1 VGNNKVYIFYFTS
14 KNSDLIHSTSIKK
27 TDEKSSSKSSHKT
40 ISQGST
46 YGKIYFL
53 SLIDNLRNENK
64 KREEELLNVI
74 KQIVSSNNDNENSH
88 LLEISDLEDSHK
100 IHVSNLQKT
109 IKDIQDCHVEE
120 ISNLQKTIYDLQKTM
135 YDLRTHHSIE
145 VSCLK
150 TTHGEEIS
158 HLKKTISKIKNEKI
172 KINSQ
177 LILMNLNK
185 GGEKFESAESSQGS
199 HNHSLNS
206 NTNKSGNKTKQ
217 IFPIIRK

>member
-88 LLEISDLEDSHK
+88 LLEISDLQDRHK
-100 IHVSNLQKT
+100 IEVSNL
-109 IKDIQDCHVEE
+109 
-120 ISNLQKTIYDLQKTM
+120 LKTIYNYSIEVSNLQKTM
-135 YDLRTHHSIE
+135 YDLKI
-145 VSCLK
+145 
-150 TTHGEEIS
+150 THGQEIS
-158 HLKKTISKIKNEKI
+158 DLQKAISQIKKEKI

-206 NTNKSGNKTKQ
+206 NTNKSGNKTKN
-217 IFPIIRK
+217 ILPIIGK

>member
-1 VGNNKVYIFYFTS
+1 MGNNKVYIFYFTS

-88 LLEISDLEDSHK
+88 LLEISDLQDRHK
-100 IHVSNLQKT
+100 IEVSNL
-109 IKDIQDCHVEE
+109 
-120 ISNLQKTIYDLQKTM
+120 LKTIYNYSIEVSNLQKTM
-135 YDLRTHHSIE
+135 YDLKI
-145 VSCLK
+145 
-150 TTHGEEIS
+150 THGQEIS
-158 HLKKTISKIKNEKI
+158 DLQKAISQIKKEKI

-206 NTNKSGNKTKQ
+206 NTNKSGNKTKN
-217 IFPIIRK
+217 ILPIIGK